1 MQHFLCAI
9 AYRLIE
15 IFFLIKKTTALSFV
29 FSLCHSFNENYI
41 KHEAA
46 KAPVVISKRKKNQ
59 VKQNRIEEEEEEE
72 EERRK
77 K

>member
-1 MQHFLCAI
+1 MQRFLCAI

-15 IFFLIKKTTALSFV
+15 IFFLIKKKTTALSFV

-46 KAPVVISKRKKNQ
+46 KAPVVISKRKKKSSQ
-59 VKQNRIEEEEEEE
+59 TK
-72 EERRK
+72 
-77 K
+77 